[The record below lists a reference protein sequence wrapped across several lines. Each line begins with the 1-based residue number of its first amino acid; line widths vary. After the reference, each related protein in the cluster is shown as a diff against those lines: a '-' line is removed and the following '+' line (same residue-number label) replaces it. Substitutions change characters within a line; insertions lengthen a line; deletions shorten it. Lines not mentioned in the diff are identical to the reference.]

1 MCYCGNN
8 QYPYQY
14 PYEYDEYENENYG
27 ACPIY
32 PVPFMPVN
40 PMYAHA
46 YVPYQTY
53 RSTYSLEEAM
63 ERGTLFPELANVYNP
78 YEDYRK
84 VGK

>member
-1 MCYCGNN
+1 MYYNGYNQPAYEYPN
-8 QYPYQY
+8 QYP
-14 PYEYDEYENENYG
+14 NYTG
-27 ACPIY
+27 CHIY
-32 PVPFMPVN
+32 PVPFMPAN
-40 PMYAHA
+40 PLYAHA

-53 RSTYSLEEAM
+53 RTAYPLPEAL